1 THRAI
6 ENHQLIAKEIAD
18 EGNQLTR
25 EQERAIALLRFQH
38 RAQIIGG
45 AGSGKTH
52 LAMIKA
58 RTLARDGFRTA
69 LLCYS
74 RGLARHF
81 QLLAATWPEQER
93 PAYVGL
99 FHDLPVG
106 WGAETE
112 QEFGGSPVEY
122 YEEHLPARLAQ
133 LAGETDED
141 ELFDAIVVDEAQ

>member
-1 THRAI
+1 
-6 ENHQLIAKEIAD
+6 
-18 EGNQLTR
+18 
-25 EQERAIALLRFQH
+25 
-38 RAQIIGG
+38 
-45 AGSGKTH
+45 
-52 LAMIKA
+52 MIKA

-81 QLLAATWPEQER
+81 QLLSATWPEQER

-122 YEEHLPARLAQ
+122 YEEHLPARLAH
-133 LAGETDED
+133 LAGETDEE
-141 ELFDAIVVDEAQ
+141 ELFDAIVVDEAQDFADAWWEALRSPACATPRRVSCSCSPTSTRASSTARVAPRSR